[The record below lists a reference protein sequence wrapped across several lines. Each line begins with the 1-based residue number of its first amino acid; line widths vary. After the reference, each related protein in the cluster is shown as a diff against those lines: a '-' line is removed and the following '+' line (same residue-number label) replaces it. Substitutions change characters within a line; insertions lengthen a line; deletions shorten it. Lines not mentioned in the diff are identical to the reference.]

1 MSLTSHL
8 PIYKAS
14 YDLTINLFQ
23 MIKEFTREY
32 KYTLGEQC
40 KQEAIVL
47 ICTITKA
54 NMARDKKLLL
64 EQARGQIE
72 TLRILLRLSKDLHLF
87 SLEKFVTVN
96 TSIESISKQLTGR
109 EKSCR

>member
-23 MIKEFTREY
+23 AIKEFKKEF
-32 KYTLGEQC
+32 KYTLWEQL
-40 KQEAIVL
+40 KQEAIAL

-54 NMARDKKLLL
+54 NMAHDKKNLL
-64 EQARGQIE
+64 EQARGQVE

-96 TSIESISKQLTGR
+96 TSLESISKQLTGR